1 RGRTRGLDVHPT
13 VKPIAMVA
21 DAILDATQR
30 GDIILDPFCGSGTTI
45 LAAERVGRR
54 GFGIELDPLYI
65 DLAISRW
72 ERMTKQAAIH
82 ANGKTFEAIR
92 AERLGANA
100 QG

>member
-1 RGRTRGLDVHPT
+1 
-13 VKPIAMVA
+13 MVD

-54 GFGIELDPLYI
+54 GFGIELDPLYV

-72 ERMTKQAAIH
+72 QRVTKQTAIH
-82 ANGKTFEAIR
+82 ANGKTFEALC
-92 AERLGANA
+92 AERREANG
-100 QG
+100 QD